1 MNIEARGL
9 ISYFS
14 LLAEEV
20 EESLRGGGAPHLD
33 PLWYEDVSV
42 LVAVLLGVMD
52 CEAGQQ
58 QVLVGAQPLHLH
70 HLTQGYQWEKQTQT
84 LDLSSF
90 LTIAKTLPGPSCR
103 NRPHFL
109 AESS

>member
-1 MNIEARGL
+1 MTN
-9 ISYFS
+9 ISYLN

-20 EESLRGGGAPHLD
+20 DERLRGRGAPDLN
-33 PLWYEDVSV
+33 PIWYEDVSV
-42 LVAVLLGVMD
+42 LVAVLLRVMD

-70 HLTQGYQWEKQTQT
+70 HLTQGYQWDKQT

>member
-1 MNIEARGL
+1 MKQRGQV
-9 ISYFS
+9 SYFNS
-14 LLAEEV
+14 LAEEV
-20 EESLRGGGAPHLD
+20 EESLRGRGAPDLD
-33 PLWYEDVSV
+33 PLWYEDVFV

-84 LDLSSF
+84 LDLSS
-90 LTIAKTLPGPSCR
+90 LLQYISMWT
-103 NRPHFL
+103 
-109 AESS
+109 E